1 MTLNCLK
8 GIIMPKCYVCGN
20 EYTAALSQRFHGEQ
34 IFLCERHCEMYDE
47 LRSIDDPT
55 MLVNYEEHC
64 SIIREMV
71 HKENLVEIHG
81 IKVNVE
87 YMKNIMDSWSEGC
100 LSNLEAMN
108 RILLLSTDVVAK
120 ANDLL
125 GGNNG
130 K

>member
-1 MTLNCLK
+1 
-8 GIIMPKCYVCGN
+8 MPKCYICGN
-20 EYTAALSQRFHGEQ
+20 ESACALIQRFNGDEVQ
-34 IFLCERHCEMYDE
+34 LCERHCDMYNE
-47 LRSIDDPT
+47 LRSINDPT
-55 MLVNYEEHC
+55 VLVNYEEHC
-64 SIIREMV
+64 SIIREMA
-71 HKENLVEIHG
+71 HKENLAEIHNV
-81 IKVNVE
+81 KQNVE
-87 YMKNIMDSWSEGC
+87 YMKNIMDSWDDGC